1 MNKIQRIMR
10 SKKFWPILIAVIAAS
25 SFIAFQTIQAKGQT
39 GDPKEKNE
47 RILYNMG
54 VLLEQVHYSPRKI
67 DDDFSKL
74 VLNRFE
80 NDLDGDKS
88 IFLLSDINSFKKYQ
102 TRIDDEIHNTVE
114 LESFYTISQ
123 VYDKRIQEAAQIY
136 NEILSKPFDYS
147 KDENVVLDG
156 DKLTYP
162 KSESERKE
170 IWRKRLKYLALA
182 RYSDMLDERTKNKD
196 KKDFVYKA
204 DTTLERESR
213 EQVKKQIGRYF
224 TTIENHNTEDE
235 LFSTFMNSIAKEM
248 DPHTD
253 YFPPVDARS
262 FNEEISGSF
271 FGIGAQLK
279 EDDSKITIAS
289 LVTGGPAWKSNQLQ
303 PDDEILKIGEG
314 NAEPVDV
321 TGYAVSDA
329 VKLIRGSEKG
339 SEVRL
344 TIRKP
349 DGTIKVVS
357 LLRDQIKLDD
367 KFARSAVI
375 NGLHK
380 IGYIYLPEF
389 YADYDHPDGARCSD
403 DVAREVKKLE
413 AENVEGIIIDLRDNG
428 GGSLQEVVKMAGLF
442 ISKGP
447 ICQVKG
453 RDDKPSE
460 LKDVDD
466 RVLYSG
472 PLTVMVNENS
482 ASASEIF
489 AASIQDYQRGLIVG
503 STSTYGKGTV
513 QRPISLN
520 PEAETDIF
528 NKTAEDL
535 GTVKI
540 TMEKFYRINGGATQL
555 KGVSSDV
562 VIPDRL
568 EYEKIREKDN
578 PSALTWDEI
587 PKADYKP
594 WVTTYSSSLI
604 ANEAN
609 QEIDSSSTFKHIKLD
624 IDWINIESDKEY
636 SLNIDKYR
644 AEQKKLKDTYHD
656 LDSLLKPV
664 KKLDVTNLAI
674 DLPVYTVDKEKADK
688 NKDFLDRLKDDLYV
702 DETIKVMNNMIGQ
715 GTMVKSN

>member
-1 MNKIQRIMR
+1 MRNKI
-10 SKKFWPILIAVIAAS
+10 FWPVLIILIAAS
-25 SFIAFQTIQAKGQT
+25 SFVAIQKIQAKGQP
-39 GDPKEKNE
+39 GDPKAKNE
-47 RILYNMG
+47 SILYNMG
-54 VLLEQVHYSPRKI
+54 MLLEQVHYSPRKI

-74 VLNRFE
+74 VLTRFE

-88 IFLLSDINSFKKYQ
+88 IFLQSDINAFKKYE
-102 TRIDDEIHNTVE
+102 TKIDDEIHKTAP
-114 LESFYTISQ
+114 LESFYDISN
-123 VYDKRIQEAAQIY
+123 VYDKRIKEASLLY
-136 NEILSKPFDYS
+136 TDILSKPFDYT
-147 KDENVVLDG
+147 KDETVVLDG
-156 DKLTYP
+156 DKLNFP
-162 KSESERKE
+162 KSENERKE
-170 IWRKRLKYLALA
+170 IWRKRLKYLALS
-182 RYSDMLDERTKNKD
+182 RYTDMLDDRIKNKD

-204 DTTLERESR
+204 DSTLERESR
-213 EQVKKQIGRYF
+213 AQVKKQITRYF
-224 TTIENHNTEDE
+224 TTLENHNTEDE
-235 LFSTFMNSIAKEM
+235 LFSTFMNAIAKEM

-279 EDDSKITIAS
+279 EDDSKIIIAS
-289 LVTGGPAWKSNQLQ
+289 LITGGPAWKSGQIQ
-303 PDDEILKIGEG
+303 ADDELLKIGEG
-314 NAEPVDV
+314 EQEPVDV
-321 TGYAVSDA
+321 TGYDVGDA

-344 TIRKP
+344 TLRKP

-367 KFARSAVI
+367 KFARSAII
-375 NGLHK
+375 NGIHK

-389 YADYDHPDGARCSD
+389 YADYDNPNGAKCSE
-403 DVAREVKKLE
+403 DVAKEVRKLE
-413 AENVEGIIIDLRDNG
+413 AENVSGIIIDLRDNG

-442 ISKGP
+442 IPKGP

-453 RDDKPSE
+453 RDDRPSE
-460 LKDVDD
+460 LTDNDD
-466 RVLYSG
+466 KVLYNG

-489 AASIQDYQRGLIVG
+489 AAAIQDYQRGLIIG

-540 TMEKFYRINGGATQL
+540 TMEKFYRVNGGATQL

-568 EYEKIREKDN
+568 EYEKSREKDN
-578 PSALTWDEI
+578 PSALSWDEI
-587 PKADYKP
+587 PKADYAP
-594 WVTTYSSSLI
+594 WPTSYSSSLI

-609 QEIDSSSTFKHIKLD
+609 EEIDSSSTFKQIKLD
-624 IDWINIESDKEY
+624 LDWINVENDKEY
-636 SLNIDKYR
+636 PLNIDKYR
-644 AEQKKLKDTYHD
+644 AEQKQLKNTYHD
-656 LDSLLKPV
+656 LDSLLKPA
-664 KKLDVTNLAI
+664 KKLNVTNLAV
-674 DLPVYTVDKEKADK
+674 DLPDYTADKEKADK
-688 NKDFLDRLKDDLYV
+688 NKDFLDRLKDDIYI
-702 DETIKVMNNMIGQ
+702 DETIKVLNSMISQGNMAKNN
-715 GTMVKSN
+715 